1 MSWNEGILRHRFGS
15 AQVGC
20 GVDVL
25 WRTTLNRP
33 LIPMIGQTTSRQAND
48 CSTRAGLLPL
58 TAFIALSASLCLA
71 QDLTPAIEAGTE
83 DVFEDTSARA
93 GLHFV
98 PQFCHDRIANIILS
112 NGAGGAVL
120 DYDNDGWV
128 DVYFLNWGP
137 KEGVTKRGAC
147 AVREPNRLFRNKGDG
162 TFEDVTKRAGVGGY
176 GFGGAAAAGDFDND
190 GFTDL
195 FIANLGRN
203 QLLRNRGDGTFEDV
217 TDAAGVGHEGAGISA
232 VFLDADRDGY
242 LDLYL
247 CNYLTYKP
255 EAESEQN
262 PGAYPGPLAYPGE
275 ADVFYR
281 NMGDGT
287 FKDVTREVGL
297 YAPQHRGM
305 SVSALDADRDGDT
318 DLYISNDDTP
328 NGLWINDGRGHF
340 KDVAM
345 EVGVAFNSIG
355 EAPGSMN
362 AAIADADGNGLP
374 DIFVTRLGYGSLYLR
389 EGQGLYAD
397 RMWASGLGRL
407 TQEHVGWG
415 GVFLDYDNDADPDIA
430 VVNGSAFVLPGSISL
445 LLENNGKAQFS
456 DASQRA
462 GAFFG
467 TPYNGRGNAVLD
479 YDNDGRLDLVLT
491 GLGDRSVLLRN
502 RSSERN
508 HWIKLRLEGVRSNR
522 NGYGALLTLVS
533 GDLVLHSEAQCPVG
547 FLMQSDAR
555 VHFGLGERSAVDR
568 IEILWPSGIRQVI
581 QRPEVDRVLNI
592 KEPRS

>member
-1 MSWNEGILRHRFGS
+1 MS
-15 AQVGC
+15 
-20 GVDVL
+20 
-25 WRTTLNRP
+25 
-33 LIPMIGQTTSRQAND
+33 
-48 CSTRAGLLPL
+48 AGLLFL
-58 TAFIALSASLCLA
+58 TAVGALSTSLWGS
-71 QDLTPAIEAGTE
+71 PAVRPSIQTGEQ
-83 DVFEDTSARA
+83 DVFEDVTASA
-93 GLHFV
+93 GLHFI

-112 NGAGGAVL
+112 NGAGGAVF

-128 DVYFLNWGP
+128 DVYLLNWGP
-137 KEGVTKRGAC
+137 KDGVTKKGAC
-147 AVREPNRLFRNKGDG
+147 AIREPNRLF
-162 TFEDVTKRAGVGGY
+162 
-176 GFGGAAAAGDFDND
+176 
-190 GFTDL
+190 
-195 FIANLGRN
+195 
-203 QLLRNRGDGTFEDV
+203 RNRGDGTFEDVTERAGVGGSGFGGAAVTGDIDNDGFTDLFVANLGRNQLFRNRGDGTFEEV

-232 VFLDADRDGY
+232 VFLDADRDGF

-275 ADVFYR
+275 ADVFYH
-281 NMGDGT
+281 NQGDGT
-287 FKDVTREVGL
+287 FKDMTREAGL

-318 DLYISNDDTP
+318 DLYVSNDDTP

-374 DIFVTRLGYGSLYLR
+374 DVFVTRLGYGSLYMR
-389 EGQGLYAD
+389 EEQGLYAD

-415 GVFLDYDNDADPDIA
+415 GVFIDYDNDADADIA

-445 LLENNGKAQFS
+445 LMANDGKAHFS
-456 DASQRA
+456 DASQQA
-462 GAFFG
+462 GAFFQS
-467 TPYNGRGNAVLD
+467 PYNGRGNAVLD
-479 YDNDGRLDLVLT
+479 YDNNGRLDLVLT
-491 GLGDRSVLLRN
+491 ALGDRAVLLRN
-502 RSSERN
+502 RSRDLN

-522 NGYGALLTLVS
+522 NGYGALVTLTS

-547 FLMQSDAR
+547 FLMQSDSR
-555 VHFGLGERSAVDR
+555 VHFGLGKRSAIDR

-581 QRPEVDRVLNI
+581 EGPEADQVLTI